1 MVLLLSES
9 DVAGLVSMAD
19 GVRLVEQA
27 LKQHAAGASTVM
39 PRVSADLPGGGGA
52 FRVMSAVLPEL
63 GFFGLKTL
71 TGYPGRRKP
80 NETYFA
86 LLLFGCESG
95 ALRAVVA
102 AGRLTGIR
110 TGAATGV
117 AAKHLSRADSRV
129 LGLFGAGV
137 QARYQVAALAEVRAL
152 EEVRVFDI
160 DAKKAAAFAQEIH
173 GDLNIPARAV
183 SNPRD
188 AVVGCDLVV
197 SVTASKEPVFDG
209 SWLEPGTHV
218 SGVGSNSPGKCEL
231 DLATFQKSRIVVDFK
246 DQALQEAGD
255 LQKAL
260 KRGAIDERA
269 ISAELSDIVSGRPPG
284 RLNAGEITLFKSVGM
299 AIEDIATAS
308 FAYQQALEAGVGTRI
323 ELDGVHEQVHEQD
336 EVARLALPGALRA
349 VQS

>member
-1 MVLLLSES
+1 MLVILLLSEA
-9 DVAGLVSMAD
+9 DVSSLISMAD

-27 LKQHAAGASTVM
+27 LHQHAAGASLVM
-39 PRVSADLPGGGGA
+39 PRVSADLPGTGGA
-52 FRVMSAVLPEL
+52 FRVMSAVLPEI

-117 AAKHLSRADSRV
+117 AAKYMSRPDSRV
-129 LGLFGAGV
+129 LGIFGAGV
-137 QARYQVAALAEVRAL
+137 QARYQVAALAEVRPL
-152 EEVRVFDI
+152 EEIRVFDI
-160 DAKKAAAFAQEIH
+160 DARKAEAFAREVH
-173 GDLNIPARAV
+173 VDLKIPAHAV
-183 SNPRD
+183 SSPRD
-188 AVVGCDLVV
+188 AVAGCDLVV

-209 SWLEPGTHV
+209 NWLEPGTHV

-231 DLATFQKSRIVVDFK
+231 DLATFQRSRIVVDFK
-246 DQALQEAGD
+246 DQVLQEAGD
-255 LQKAL
+255 YKAAL
-260 KRGAIDERA
+260 KTGALDEPP
-269 ISAELSDIVSGRPPG
+269 IYAELGDIVSGKKPG
-284 RLNAGEITLFKSVGM
+284 RLNDGEITLFKSVGM

-308 FAYQQALEAGVGTRI
+308 FAYQRALEAGVGMR
-323 ELDGVHEQVHEQD
+323 LDLEGTSLQLV
-336 EVARLALPGALRA
+336 
-349 VQS
+349 